1 MPDYNLHFDPKSTLK
16 CTHDDPPAKF
26 FRFCTVFPGRSSNM
40 VMENPPSVD
49 GLPAKLKC
57 WHFSIFICDF
67 SVPYHPATG
76 HCTPLRTIAA
86 KKRTFHAKFVGS
98 KLGKGQN
105 AMTWGP

>member
-1 MPDYNLHFDPKSTLK
+1 MPDYNHHFHPKSTLK

-40 VMENPPSVD
+40 VMENPPSVH
-49 GLPAKLKC
+49 GLPAKC

-76 HCTPLRTIAA
+76 HCTPLLQKNVRFTSF
-86 KKRTFHAKFVGS
+86 TPNL
-98 KLGKGQN
+98 LGLNLEKVK
-105 AMTWGP
+105 MR